1 MLCLASRAAGR
12 DMLAAAAMRLL
23 QQWLIAISAAA
34 TRRER
39 QRVSR
44 EIEIKER
51 SQMGYPTLLG
61 FTL

>member
-1 MLCLASRAAGR
+1 MLCLAGRAAGR

-23 QQWLIAISAAA
+23 QQWFLAIAAAA

-44 EIEIKER
+44 ETEIKET
-51 SQMGYPTLLG
+51 SQI
-61 FTL
+61 